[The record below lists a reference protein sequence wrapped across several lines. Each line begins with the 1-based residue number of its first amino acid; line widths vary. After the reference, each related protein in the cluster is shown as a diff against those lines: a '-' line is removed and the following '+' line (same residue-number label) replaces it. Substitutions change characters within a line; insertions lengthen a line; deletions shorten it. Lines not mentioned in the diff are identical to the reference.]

1 MNGQWWPITLSLL
14 NQQLRSPRVS
24 EEVELGTGSGLLSI
38 HRCTYIA
45 GHIQRPAHHADG
57 VDSSKRLWVLLVC

>member
-38 HRCTYIA
+38 HR
-45 GHIQRPAHHADG
+45 
-57 VDSSKRLWVLLVC
+57 